1 MLLNLVQILIIAA
14 LLLFIS
20 VYTALF
26 FRSKGSFFGMSL
38 LGWIVY
44 IAAAMLLTMLPV
56 RVQPS
61 FWFVFFHSLLIL
73 AALLLLWGTHL
84 FFAKA
89 LPKFWIYA
97 SSLVMFLMISSQALQ
112 LPPSVY
118 MYPGIVFIAILVII
132 NGTIWLKSSQANRKG
147 KLVIGWSFIL
157 LGIHH
162 LDAPILYLHS
172 LITPWGY
179 IITFSLSLLAVMF
192 MLQIHLD
199 SQQTELRES
208 EERYRLLAENATDLV
223 YRYRLKPTAGY
234 EYVSP
239 SVVKFNGY
247 TPEDHYADPNL
258 IYKSVHPDDQYMFS
272 LMGKKLSNPRKIFW
286 LRFVRKD
293 GQIIWTE
300 QRYEYIYDEQ
310 GEIVAIQG
318 IIRDITERQ
327 QMEKQIEYVSMHD
340 SLTDLYNRSFFEAKL
355 SRFEEYDLLPVGI
368 ILCDVDGLKL
378 VNDSLGHD
386 AGDQLLIR
394 AAGILRECSQAE
406 DVAARIGGD
415 EFALLLPD
423 SDENRTSQIAHC
435 INQAIE
441 TYNHDNPQSVLSLS
455 VGYAIKEEAA
465 RPLAEVLK
473 EADYN
478 MYQTKLY
485 RSQSI
490 RSTIVR
496 TLTSTLHERD
506 YITEGHSDRLQNLVT
521 RLGRSIQLSELRI
534 KDLRLFA
541 HFHDIGKVGIP
552 DRILL
557 KPGPLDE
564 EERQEMQRHSE
575 IGFRIAQSGP
585 ELMSIADWIL
595 KHHEWWDG
603 HGYPLGIAGEDIP
616 LECRILAIA
625 DAYDAMISPR
635 PYRDGMSPEEALA
648 ELDRCAGTQFDPRLT
663 KKFIAIMEDETAGQD
678 RFIHVS

>member
-1 MLLNLVQILIIAA
+1 MLLNFVQILIIAV
-14 LLLFIS
+14 LLLLII

-26 FRSKGSFFGMSL
+26 RSNGSYWGKSL

-44 IAAAMLLTMLPV
+44 IIAALLLTLLPV
-56 RVQPS
+56 RIQPS
-61 FWFVFFHSLLIL
+61 FLFVFLHSLLIL
-73 AALLLLWGTHL
+73 AAFMLIWGTYL
-84 FFAKA
+84 FFAKN
-89 LPKFWIYA
+89 LPKIWIY
-97 SSLVMFLMISSQALQ
+97 SSVLLMIWMIAGPALQ
-112 LPPSVY
+112 LLPPYY
-118 MYPGIVFIAILVII
+118 MYPGILFIALLNIV
-132 NGTIWLKSSQANRKG
+132 NGSIWLKAALPKRKG
-147 KLVIGWSFIL
+147 KLIVGWSFIL

-162 LDAPILYLHS
+162 LDAPVLYLHS
-172 LITPWGY
+172 WITPWGY
-179 IITFSLSLLAVMF
+179 IVTFSLALLIIIS
-192 MLQIHLD
+192 MLQLYIEN
-199 SQQTELRES
+199 QQKELRAS
-208 EERYRLLAENATDLV
+208 EERYRMLAENAIDLV

-239 SVVKFNGY
+239 SVIRFNGY
-247 TPEDHYADPNL
+247 TPEDHYADPDL

-300 QRYEYIYDEQ
+300 QRYEYIYDEE

-327 QMEKQIEYVSMHD
+327 QMKNKIEYVSIHD

-355 SRFEEYDLLPVGI
+355 SQFEEYRLLPIGV

-394 AAGILRECSQAE
+394 AAGFLKECSRSE
-406 DVAARIGGD
+406 DVVARIGGD
-415 EFALLLPD
+415 EFAVLLPN
-423 SDENRTSQIAHC
+423 SDEARTGEIADS
-435 INQAIE
+435 INKAIE
-441 TYNHDNPQSVLSLS
+441 AYNHENPQSLLSLS
-455 VGYAIKEEAA
+455 VGFAIKKDTSQE
-465 RPLAEVLK
+465 LAEVLK

-478 MYQTKLY
+478 MYQIKLY

-496 TLTSTLHERD
+496 ILTSTLHERD
-506 YITEGHSDRLQNLVT
+506 YITEGHSDRLQDLVT
-521 RLGRSIQLSELRI
+521 GLGRSVQLSELRI

-557 KPGPLDE
+557 KPGPLNK
-564 EERQEMQRHSE
+564 EERQEIQRHSE

-585 ELMSIADWIL
+585 ELTSIADWIL

-603 HGYPLGIAGEDIP
+603 HGYPLGIAGEEIP

-635 PYRDGMSPEEALA
+635 PYRDGMSADEALA
-648 ELDRCAGTQFDPRLT
+648 ELARYAGTQFDPLLT
-663 KKFIAIMEDETAGQD
+663 EKFIAIMKNEMLCENKLD
-678 RFIHVS
+678 HVS